1 MEQADGFARVLH
13 LAQQDVGAHLMT
25 PAMTVRGAPAR
36 KTSTPGVALMAR
48 GASHRHCGSHQM
60 STDVLLREVQD
71 SGKAIGLLHGDG
83 SLNSHWFSQ
92 PLDNLGKI
100 FSNAD
105 QRSAFLDLLDQLLP
119 PQNPPGLASGEK
131 WHPLLGD
138 QAQGNVYLTVA
149 DVGGGRIV
157 IGGGGEF
164 HASPASGT
172 PSAALRARLPLI
184 SLQGTS
190 VTPIAG
196 TADGPLDV
204 SFRVQLNWTRP
215 AQAIALAAINVVIH
229 LAPLAGT
236 ATASVVLEGLD
247 LDGSGAHDTPL
258 DPAHLD
264 SQAMKLVLGLV
275 SQKLHEIAGA
285 AAGEAA
291 AVAAHFMPLLG
302 FADAAIPAFPFVG
315 ILQGPAALQ
324 GWLNAMV
331 SSGGIT
337 AWLSHLAGL
346 FGATVATAGAGTL
359 DDPWRVRLL
368 ALDAASSLL
377 DFLLPMAC
385 PQR

>member
-172 PSAALRARLPLI
+172 PSAALRA
-184 SLQGTS
+184 
-190 VTPIAG
+190 
-196 TADGPLDV
+196 
-204 SFRVQLNWTRP
+204 N
-215 AQAIALAAINVVIH
+215 
-229 LAPLAGT
+229 
-236 ATASVVLEGLD
+236 
-247 LDGSGAHDTPL
+247 
-258 DPAHLD
+258 
-264 SQAMKLVLGLV
+264 
-275 SQKLHEIAGA
+275 
-285 AAGEAA
+285 
-291 AVAAHFMPLLG
+291 FMPLLG
-302 FADAAIPAFPFVG
+302 FGDAAIPAFPFAG

-368 ALDAASSLL
+368 ALDGASSELDVLL
-377 DFLLPMAC
+377 GKVGQQLNVGLRALVVPGGATPPVRLAAQAMLDAIPLS
-385 PQR
+385 R